1 MTEEIQKR
9 IDGIIDKR
17 KKFISDKLDCI
28 YIHRKNTDWDILK
41 KKEYNF
47 DILIFKKEFIKYVK
61 KEYRKL
67 IKHIDN
73 YYYKGW
79 RFNKIE
85 MHKLPSG
92 EWDEIK
98 QLLIFLKAIITE
110 YKMHIKNKEL
120 HRLTNCLRTLEGNP
134 CEITCEKCGYEN
146 QIGAKYCSK
155 CGELI

>member
-9 IDGIIDKR
+9 IDGIIKKR
-17 KKFISDKLDCI
+17 KKFISEQLDCI
-28 YIHRKNTDWDILK
+28 HIHRGCTDDDILK
-41 KKEYNF
+41 SKESRFN
-47 DILIFKKEFIKYVK
+47 ILIFKKEFIKYTK

-67 IKHIDN
+67 IKHIDHN
-73 YYYKGW
+73 YYRGW
-79 RFNKIE
+79 RFNYIE
-85 MHKLPSG
+85 MHKLPAP
-92 EWDEIK
+92 EWKELK
-98 QLLIFLKAIITE
+98 QFLIFLKPIILE
-110 YKMHIKNKEL
+110 YKICIKNKEL